1 MASQVPPPK
10 YDETNY
16 FCPPLEVELLRI
28 RDCLTGTDLLCCLAG
43 EAWTGNLITIYIP
56 GILTRSG
63 GKRMK
68 EYLGDS
74 VGKGGRKGVKTSPRK
89 VTHLYL

>member
-16 FCPPLEVELLRI
+16 FCPPLEVELHRI
-28 RDCLTGTDLLCCLAG
+28 RDCLTGTDLLYGLAD
-43 EAWTGNLITIYIP
+43 EAWTSNLITTYVP
-56 GILTRSG
+56 GIVTRSG

-68 EYLGDS
+68 EYLGHS

-89 VTHLYL
+89 VTHLYF